1 MLLSLAKRAFKAV
14 FRLFGFEI
22 HYVRKGVGVD
32 AFADMRMLSGTE
44 RPVIFDV
51 GANVGQSIGVFRKR
65 FGRPVIHSFEPGRAT
80 FEQLQRNTAG
90 VPDLRLN
97 NVALGATMGSAT
109 LIENERSDMSSML
122 EPGPD
127 CWGAI
132 ERRST
137 VDVTTVDDY
146 CARHGIERI
155 DILKIDTQ
163 GFDLE
168 VLRGA
173 ERMMHSGAIRLVF
186 MEIIFSEMYKG
197 LPRFDETFAFL
208 ADRRFRLVAFYDFY
222 YQRDRASWT
231 DGLFIYE

>member
-1 MLLSLAKRAFKAV
+1 MLLLAKRAFKG
-14 FRLFGFEI
+14 FFHLLGFEI
-22 HYVRKGVGVD
+22 HYTRKGVGVD
-32 AFADMRMLSGTE
+32 AFADMRTLSGTE

-51 GANVGQSIGVFRKR
+51 GANVGQSIEIFRKR
-65 FGRPVIHSFEPGRAT
+65 FARPSIHSFEPGRAT

-90 VPDLRLN
+90 LADLQLN
-97 NVALGATMGSAT
+97 NVALGAASGSAT
-109 LIENERSDMSSML
+109 LIENERTDMSSIL

-127 CWGAI
+127 SWGEI
-132 ERRST
+132 ERRYT

-146 CARHGIERI
+146 CAQRGLERI

-173 ERMMHSGAIRLVF
+173 ERMMKSGAIGLVF

-222 YQRDRASWT
+222 YQRDRAGWT
-231 DGLFIYE
+231 DGLFIHE

>member
-1 MLLSLAKRAFKAV
+1 MLLLAKRAVKAI
-14 FRLFGFEI
+14 FRLLGFEI

-32 AFADMRMLSGTE
+32 AFADMRMLAATE
-44 RPVIFDV
+44 SPVIFDV
-51 GANVGQSIGVFRKR
+51 GANVGQSIGIFRKR
-65 FGRPVIHSFEPGRAT
+65 FERPSIHSFEPGRAT
-80 FEQLQRNTAG
+80 FEQLQRNMTD
-90 VPDLRLN
+90 VPDLQLN
-97 NVALGATMGSAT
+97 NVALGATSGSAT
-109 LIENERSDMSSML
+109 LIENERTDMSSLL

-127 CWGAI
+127 CWGEI
-132 ERRST
+132 ERRYA

-146 CARHGIERI
+146 CSQRGIEKI

-173 ERMMHSGAIRLVF
+173 ERMLTSGAVRQVF
-186 MEIIFSEMYKG
+186 MEITFSEMYIG

-222 YQRDRASWT
+222 YQRDRAAWT
-231 DGLFIYE
+231 DGLFIHE